1 MTVRRRMWPIVAR
14 REFVER
20 ARDRG
25 FQVSTAI
32 TLLLLTI
39 VILISTASNR
49 PTSFDLAVV
58 GEGSDALGR
67 EVRAAADAVGGARR
81 VPGTPAGRAT

>member
-1 MTVRRRMWPIVAR
+1 MTVRRRMWPIIAR

-20 ARDRG
+20 VRDRG

-32 TLLLLTI
+32 TLVLLTGVI
-39 VILISTASNR
+39 VISAAFNR

-58 GEGSDALGR
+58 GEGSDALGAQ
-67 EVRAAADAVGGARR
+67 VRVAAAALGVE
-81 VPGTPAGRAT
+81 VGRA